1 MIKTTYNGW
10 ANYETWNVALFINND
25 GVAYEIAMNVGNYN
39 EFVLNVM
46 ELLPPVNKTFDG
58 VSLTDS
64 NIDKDEIDELIT
76 ELNEE
81 NK

>member
-1 MIKTTYNGW
+1 MTNIMKKPSYNGW

-25 GVAYEIAMNVGNYN
+25 FGAYVIAKNVSNYN
-39 EFVLNVM
+39 EFVSAVPG
-46 ELLPPVNKTFDG
+46 EKTMDG

-64 NIDKDEIDELIT
+64 NIDKDELNGLIT

-81 NK
+81 E

>member
-25 GVAYEIAMNVGNYN
+25 GAAYEIAMNVGNYN
-39 EFVLNVM
+39 EFVLNA
-46 ELLPPVNKTFDG
+46 PANKTFDG
-58 VSLTDS
+58 VLLTDS

-81 NK
+81 NKQ